1 MDIRIL
7 KVPLRDDVVD
17 AVFTLG
23 RHESIVLPFPIEAL
37 TSHAQKLMARRIE
50 QDNRSSGRWG
60 RKDRL
65 IWAKNF

>member
-23 RHESIVLPFPIEAL
+23 RHESIVLPLPIDAL
-37 TSHAQKLMARRIE
+37 TVHAQELMARRVE
-50 QDNRSSGRWG
+50 QDNRSLGRWG

-65 IWAKNF
+65 IRAKTF